1 MKIFFLY
8 SGPFGEQIINN
19 VSLNDPDHEISG
31 AYEIQPDNIPGI
43 AGADDLARIF
53 EDPDRYVPE
62 DFPAI
67 PSDLLVVLGIHGQ
80 LSDLVPPIARK
91 LGVRSVLYPI
101 DDRDTIPAAKKTIED
116 ELRDA
121 GIATEF
127 PEPFCSVCMSSDPQ
141 IGDFVSRFGRPA
153 FRVSVDPV
161 TGVITEIEVIRDT
174 PCGSATSIAR
184 KLLGQGVHDREAL
197 SRICY
202 DEQHNDEADN
212 YCLAEMDPRYP
223 LMQQAGDLLRDAL
236 FEACGFPT
244 TKSTIVTTVRESGEI
259 DLNDLA
265 ALVVGGPIDTVR
277 TGCITRR
284 SFDLFVDELLREG
297 QLAVTREGKVTPA

>member
-19 VSLNDPDHEISG
+19 VSLNDQEHEISG
-31 AYEIQPDNIPGI
+31 AYEIRLDNIPGI
-43 AGADDLARIF
+43 AGPDGLARIF
-53 EDPDRYVPE
+53 EDPDRYVPD

-80 LSDLVPPIARK
+80 LSDLVPPIARR

-116 ELRDA
+116 ELHEA

-127 PEPFCSVCMSSDPQ
+127 PEPFCSICLSTDPQ
-141 IGDFVSRFGRPA
+141 IQDFVSRFGRPA
-153 FRVSVDPV
+153 FRVSVDTI
-161 TGVITEIEVIRDT
+161 TGVIADIEVIRDT

-184 KLLGQGVHDREAL
+184 KLLGQGIHDREAL

-244 TKSTIVTTVRESGEI
+244 TKSTIVTTVKESGEI
-259 DLNDLA
+259 GVDELA
-265 ALVVGGPIDTVR
+265 ARIVGGPILPER

-284 SFDLFVDELLREG
+284 SFDLFLDELRGEG
-297 QLAVTREGKVTPA
+297 QVVVTRDGKVTPA